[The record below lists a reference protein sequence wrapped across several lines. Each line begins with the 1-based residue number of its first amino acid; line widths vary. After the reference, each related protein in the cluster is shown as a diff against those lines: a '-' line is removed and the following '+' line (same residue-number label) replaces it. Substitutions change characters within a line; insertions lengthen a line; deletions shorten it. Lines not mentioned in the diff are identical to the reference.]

1 MSHVDINYC
10 GQWSAKIFKT
20 KAFQSNHIYLSIV
33 KGNQTSKHKCKFTLS
48 KNFESSDYLNK
59 IHRFQNI
66 TYYRVKARKAICY
79 FKGKKWSNKYRA
91 KYKVYANNKGATY
104 RWVSGGFFQFCH
116 CGLKCSNE
124 IMWPIIVIIITLYL

>member
-1 MSHVDINYC
+1 MPHVDINYC
-10 GQWSAKIFKT
+10 GQWNAKIFEM
-20 KAFQSNHIYLSIV
+20 KAFQSNHIYLSIA
-33 KGNQTSKHKCKFTLS
+33 KGNQTSKHKLTPS
-48 KNFESSDYLNK
+48 KNFASADYLNK

-79 FKGKKWSNKYRA
+79 FKRKKWSNKYRA
-91 KYKVYANNKGATY
+91 KHKVHTNNRGATY

-124 IMWPIIVIIITLYL
+124 IMWPIVVIIITLYL